1 MKYAHGTQREQTDY
15 KSEKVRPLGK
25 TVPLWGAVAPIQPWI
40 FLLGTQVGLENFLRS
55 WVFFFLDLP
64 CLQPLYLFAFS
75 TEHGKMFCTE

>member
-1 MKYAHGTQREQTDY
+1 MHMGHRGNRQIINQR
-15 KSEKVRPLGK
+15 KSGLWGNP
-25 TVPLWGAVAPIQPWI
+25 VPLWGAVAPIQPCI

-75 TEHGKMFCTE
+75 Q